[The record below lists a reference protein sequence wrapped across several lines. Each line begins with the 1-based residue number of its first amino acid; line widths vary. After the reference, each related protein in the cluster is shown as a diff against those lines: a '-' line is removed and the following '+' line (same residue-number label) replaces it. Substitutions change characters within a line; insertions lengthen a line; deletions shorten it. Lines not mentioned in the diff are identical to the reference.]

1 MCKLFKPMNKPEAG
15 DWLYGHPE
23 KHQAFADYKLPNY
36 NQVTPDRKTIYLQE
50 FGHFNKDF
58 IK

>member
-1 MCKLFKPMNKPEAG
+1 MCKLFKPMNKPDQG

-36 NQVTPDRKTIYLQE
+36 NEVTPDRKTIYLQ
-50 FGHFNKDF
+50 
-58 IK
+58 